1 MASFHFSIKKGKKG
15 AAADHAAYIVRT
27 GKYGH
32 KDDLLFSGHGN
43 MPVWA
48 QGDPMSFWRAG
59 DKFERKNG
67 AVYREYEIALPKEL
81 NHQQLEEVVFRL
93 IHQMVGGR
101 PYQYAVHAK
110 ESSLGRQQNVHIHL
124 MFSDRM
130 DDGIVRDREQTF
142 KRYNAWQPEL
152 GGCRKASGG
161 RDRATLRT
169 EVVALREQCASIQN
183 QTLEK
188 YGHAGRVDH
197 RTLKLQG
204 ITRAPERHM
213 GAARIQA
220 MAAIHREAFLLSRGQ
235 GG

>member
-15 AAADHAAYIVRT
+15 AAGDHAAYIGRT
-27 GKYGH
+27 GKYS
-32 KDDLLFSGHGN
+32 DREDLLFTGHGN
-43 MPVWA
+43 MPTWA
-48 QGDPMSFWRAG
+48 ENDPMRFWRAG

-67 AVYREYEIALPKEL
+67 AVYREYEIALPQEL
-81 NHQQLEEVVFRL
+81 NRQQLEEVVSRV
-93 IHQMVGGR
+93 IHEMIGTR
-101 PYQYAVHAK
+101 PYQFAVHAK
-110 ESSLGRQQNVHIHL
+110 ESSLGRQQNVHMHL
-124 MFSDRM
+124 MFSDRI
-130 DDGIVRDREQTF
+130 DDGIARDREKMF
-142 KRYNAWQPEL
+142 KRYNAKQPEL

-169 EVVALREQCASIQN
+169 EVVALRAQCATIQN
-183 QTLEK
+183 QALEK

-197 RTLKLQG
+197 RTLKQQG

-235 GG
+235 R